1 VVLLVSFA
9 YKRTEIPNSAQRL
22 SEHLCCAPSF
32 LVQRAST
39 GTVQVHAEV
48 GSWRIAPVSTLSLW
62 QVMHHTCSACKPQCA
77 GSRLRKLCHKGSIC
91 HDDERRNS
99 RAGDALAGQGQ
110 SGAPGG
116 LRSSVAVC
124 PMQAGAC
131 HHTKTAEWSAAA
143 SLHSSLYEFMSAA
156 RARQHSA
163 HSGQGACAVPPDR
176 LLGRLHTL

>member
-1 VVLLVSFA
+1 
-9 YKRTEIPNSAQRL
+9 
-22 SEHLCCAPSF
+22 
-32 LVQRAST
+32 VQRAAAT
-39 GTVQVHAEV
+39 PEQRRA
-48 GSWRIAPVSTLSLW
+48 APAPRLAPRTQGACHWPHPFAVVTRAPRACHSIGLQPR